1 VQKRLLAT
9 PHGTAVYRDTR
20 KYPLPKIKKWNKKAS
35 FRRPFMNKLV
45 KNRIPQFVKYINK
58 VCGFADVVEAVA
70 DFPPMLNQWSGFF
83 IRRLAI
89 LRLFKGPL

>member
-1 VQKRLLAT
+1 
-9 PHGTAVYRDTR
+9 
-20 KYPLPKIKKWNKKAS
+20 
-35 FRRPFMNKLV
+35 MNKLV